1 LKVELVIERWQVIV
15 GAVVV
20 QLTLRGSEATDIAK
34 MILAKGRTIIGTTAI
49 QGRNV
54 MMTGI
59 PESDAGSVIG
69 IAVVEKNEA
78 DTDSY
83 GESCQSLF

>member
-1 LKVELVIERWQVIV
+1 MKVELVIEWWQVLV
-15 GAVVV
+15 GAVGV
-20 QLTLRGSEATDIAK
+20 QLTLRGSEVTDIAK
-34 MILAKGRTIIGTTAI
+34 MILTKGRMIIGTTTI
-49 QGRNV
+49 QGCNV